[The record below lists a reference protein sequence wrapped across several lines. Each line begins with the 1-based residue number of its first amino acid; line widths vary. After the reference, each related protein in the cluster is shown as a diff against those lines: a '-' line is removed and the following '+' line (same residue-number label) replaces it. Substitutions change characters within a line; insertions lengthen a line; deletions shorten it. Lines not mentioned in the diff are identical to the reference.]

1 MGNSIKKFFWKV
13 WTVLNHL
20 TRDDDKDSYAEVST
34 INDTAY
40 NADLARAMVEGRS
53 EFNYETILSII
64 EQRDAMVLKF
74 ILNGRSF
81 IDNNVQMTP
90 RVKGVWRGL
99 KPTPNYDI
107 HRASVDLVATSKFRK
122 ALEQVGFEVLGP
134 KDNTAII
141 SLVTDTLTDATNG
154 TVTPNEDIRIVGDKI
169 KIVPKFDGYLGD
181 EGIFFVDDSGTRHQV
196 TRKLTENNPS
206 SILARVPALIPG
218 EYTLEIVSYFSGNNA
233 KPLTTARILRYAFPI
248 IVE

>member
-1 MGNSIKKFFWKV
+1 MSIKKFFWKV
-13 WTVLNHL
+13 WMVLNHL

-40 NADLARAMVEGRS
+40 NADLARAIVAERT
-53 EFNYETILSII
+53 EFKYETILSIL
-64 EQRDAMVLKF
+64 EQRDATALKF
-74 ILNGRSF
+74 ILNGRSV

-90 RVKGVWRGL
+90 RVKGVWTGL
-99 KPTPNYDI
+99 KPTPDYNI

-122 ALEQVGFEVLGP
+122 ALEEVGFEVLGP
-134 KDNTAII
+134 KNNTAII

-154 TVTPNEDIRIVGDKI
+154 TVTPNEDIRIAGDKI
-169 KIVPKFDGYLGD
+169 KVAPKFDGYLGD
-181 EGIFFVDDSGTRHQV
+181 EGIFFVDESGTRHQV

-206 SILARVPALIPG
+206 SILARVPALTPG
-218 EYTLEIVSYFSGNNA
+218 EYTLEIVTYFSGSSG
-233 KPLTTARILRYAFPI
+233 KPLSTARILTYAFPI